1 MAIAGLVVGGITL
14 VVAAGAGAYALAPDR
29 RAAPQPRALGSVPLP
44 SPGPADDIAA
54 DPTGATGPT
63 PSPTQSP
70 TSAQTPPDVAPATFD
85 DLQTGQCLSG
95 AIGTGNVT
103 EPVVVACTA
112 PHKGQIYAVREA
124 KGGDPYP
131 GEPAI
136 RKQADSL
143 CRKADRNLVAK
154 RPRTPHYIIWYPQE
168 ERWLDGDHRII
179 CLIGTGS
186 TATRTTLVRPGVS

>member
-29 RAAPQPRALGSVPLP
+29 RAASQPQALGSVPLP
-44 SPGPADDIAA
+44 SLEPADDLAA
-54 DPTGATGPT
+54 DPTGPTGATDPT
-63 PSPTQSP
+63 PSPS
-70 TSAQTPPDVAPATFD
+70 SSGTPSDVAPATFD

-124 KGGDPYP
+124 KGGDTYP

-136 RKQADSL
+136 RKQAESL
-143 CRKADRNLVAK
+143 CRKADRNLVA
-154 RPRTPHYIIWYPQE
+154 RLPRKPHYLIWYPQE

-186 TATRTTLVRPGVS
+186 TATRTTLVRPGVT

>member
-1 MAIAGLVVGGITL
+1 VAIVGLVVGGITL
-14 VVAAGAGAYALAPDR
+14 VVAAGAGAYALAPAR
-29 RAAPQPRALGSVPLP
+29 GAAPQPRALGSIPLP
-44 SPGPADDIAA
+44 SLSTADDVAPA
-54 DPTGATGPT
+54 DPTDTTGPT
-63 PSPTQSP
+63 P
-70 TSAQTPPDVAPATFD
+70 TSTQTPADAAPATFD

-124 KGGDPYP
+124 KGGDDYP
-131 GEPAI
+131 GEPSI

-154 RPRTPHYIIWYPQE
+154 RPRRPHYIIWYPQE
-168 ERWLDGDHRII
+168 ERWLDGDHRIV

-186 TATRTTLVRPGVS
+186 TATRTTLVRPGVT